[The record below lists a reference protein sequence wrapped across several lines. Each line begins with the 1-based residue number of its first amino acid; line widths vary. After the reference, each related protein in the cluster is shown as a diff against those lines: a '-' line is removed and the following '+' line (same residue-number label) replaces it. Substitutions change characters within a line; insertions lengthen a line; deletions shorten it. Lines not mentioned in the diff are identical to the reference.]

1 MSGGQHGG
9 PGLEDDRCLA
19 RVHDGRCQKPDS
31 RVAVLLVVP
40 CPSGKPAW
48 RGAFDLLA

>member
-1 MSGGQHGG
+1 MKRHEVTDEQWEVIQPILHK
-9 PGLEDDRCLA
+9 R
-19 RVHDGRCQKPDS
+19 
-31 RVAVLLVVP
+31 